1 MHKTY
6 NYHLKDHYL
15 FQVNRNHNKVKV
27 KENLQ
32 FMKQIVMQC
41 KKYQVNFKK
50 KSINIINK

>member
-15 FQVNRNHNKVKV
+15 FQVNKNHNKVKV
-27 KENLQ
+27 KESLQ